1 MASVLR
7 HSDLPIEAWKN
18 GGGLTSEIA
27 ICPEGADL
35 ADFDWRI
42 SMATIGVDGGFS
54 EFAGIDRSL
63 ALVAGKGVNL
73 QFGKAEP
80 QPLMPKEKPLRF
92 AGETQ
97 VYASLLQGKV
107 IDFNVMTRR
116 SSYTHTLQQQLFSE
130 PQTWVFAGE
139 SGLLFLAEGESVL
152 CQKGGQQ
159 FVLKAMDSLFLSAD
173 DVGEWLLVPYGEVCL
188 FFTDLNKCDY
198 PLK

>member
-1 MASVLR
+1 
-7 HSDLPIEAWKN
+7 
-18 GGGLTSEIA
+18 
-27 ICPEGADL
+27 
-35 ADFDWRI
+35 
-42 SMATIGVDGGFS
+42 
-54 EFAGIDRSL
+54 
-63 ALVAGKGVNL
+63 
-73 QFGKAEP
+73 
-80 QPLMPKEKPLRF
+80 
-92 AGETQ
+92 
-97 VYASLLQGKV
+97 
-107 IDFNVMTRR
+107 MTRR